1 MDLPT
6 EMITEICKYLK
17 WREVWNL
24 EVAYPLTKLSGG
36 KMDVLNRTLLLL
48 ENFMQITKL
57 EIKELNKELKNHSND
72 YFICIV
78 FYPNIN
84 VNEQL
89 NMMFYV
95 KSIISEKKRKLRKA
109 STEYN
114 SIKLWEQ
121 KTMFFMQTRQFVKQL
136 IDMFCKVTYDV
147 CYKE

>member
-1 MDLPT
+1 MSFMDLPT
-6 EMITEICKYLK
+6 EMINEICKYLK

-95 KSIISEKKRKLRKA
+95 KSIISEKKQKLRKA

-114 SIKLWEQ
+114 SIKLWE
-121 KTMFFMQTRQFVKQL
+121 
-136 IDMFCKVTYDV
+136 
-147 CYKE
+147 

>member
-1 MDLPT
+1 MSFMHLPL
-6 EMITEICKYLK
+6 EMINEICKYLK

-36 KMDVLNRTLLLL
+36 KMDVLNRTRPLL

-57 EIKELNKELKNHSND
+57 EIKELNKELKYHFND
-72 YFICIV
+72 YFMCKV

-89 NMMFYV
+89 NMMLYV

-109 STEYN
+109 RTEYN
-114 SIKLWEQ
+114 SIKLWEY
-121 KTMFFMQTRQFVKQL
+121 QTLFL
-136 IDMFCKVTYDV
+136 SSTL
-147 CYKE
+147 